1 MKGDCLMPALFQRT
15 IFELL
20 ETPTSPSGKDLN
32 VAVEEIA
39 LAGSASERGAI
50 FTKREVVDFILDI
63 IGYDVSKKLYE
74 KRIMEPS
81 FGKGDFLLPIIDR
94 LIISWQT
101 HYKEDS
107 TDFTLWGK
115 AVRGVELHRETFLK
129 TRDAIVDKLLQAK
142 FTASTANDL
151 ADKWLIQGDF
161 LLEQYDGLFDY
172 VVGNPPYVRPEMIPS
187 PLLTEYRSRYKTMF
201 DRADIYIPFYER
213 SLSLLVEGGAL
224 GFICSDRWVKN
235 RYGSILRY
243 FISQNYHLKVYID
256 MTDCA
261 AFHSEVSAY
270 PAVTVITKSKSAATR
285 VVCRPKIDRDALASI
300 AKEVIS
306 ESLSDS
312 SQVYELTDVV
322 RGKAPWLFGRY
333 NQIELIRRIENEFP
347 TLEETGCKVG
357 IGVATGA
364 DKVFIGN
371 YETLDVEPDR
381 KLPLVTTH
389 DIHSGHIIWQG
400 NGVINPF
407 TEYGDLV
414 DLERYPR
421 LDRYLNMYKEI
432 IVKRNCAKKVPSN
445 WYRTIDRIWPDLA
458 TKPKLLIPDI
468 KGEAHVVFENGKLYP
483 HHNLYYIASETW
495 DLRALQAV
503 LSSSLT
509 TLFIKTYSTKMRGDY
524 LRFQAQYIRRLHM
537 PYWRNVAQNMRYELI
552 EAAHTRNLN
561 TCDEAVFKLYG
572 FTPREK
578 TLLKEGIG
586 RICSK

>member
-1 MKGDCLMPALFQRT
+1 MPALFQRT
-15 IFELL
+15 IFDLS
-20 ETPTSPSGKDLN
+20 ETSVLPCNKDMN
-32 VAVEEIA
+32 AAVEKIA
-39 LAGSASERGAI
+39 LAGNISERGAI
-50 FTKREVVDFILDI
+50 FTKREVVDFILGI

-74 KRIMEPS
+74 NRIIEPS

-101 HYKEDS
+101 HSKENS
-107 TDFTLWGK
+107 TDLTLLGN

-129 TRDAIVDKLLQAK
+129 TRDVIVDKLLQAK

-151 ADKWLIQGDF
+151 TSKWLIQGDF

-172 VVGNPPYVRPEMIPS
+172 VVGNPPYVRLEMIPS

-201 DRADIYIPFYER
+201 DRADIYIAFYER
-213 SLSLLVEGGAL
+213 SLSLLLEGGAL

-243 FISQNYHLKVYID
+243 FISKNYHLKTYID

-261 AFHSEVSAY
+261 VFHSEVSAY
-270 PAVTVITKSKSAATR
+270 PAITVITKSKPATTR
-285 VVCRPKIDRDALASI
+285 VVYRPKIDRDVLASI

-306 ESLSDS
+306 ESLSDDS
-312 SQVYELTDVV
+312 PVYELTDVV
-322 RGKAPWLFGRY
+322 KGTAPWLFGQD

-371 YETLDVEPDR
+371 YEMLDVEPDR

-389 DIHSGHIIWQG
+389 DIRSGHIIWQG

-414 DLERYPR
+414 NLEQYPR
-421 LDRYLNMYKEI
+421 LARYLNTHKEV
-432 IVKRNCAKKVPSN
+432 IVKRNCAKKTPSN
-445 WYRTIDRIWPDLA
+445 WYRTIDRIWPDLT

-483 HHNLYYIASETW
+483 HHNLYYIASGMW

-503 LSSSLT
+503 LLSSLT

-524 LRFQAQYIRRLHM
+524 LRFQAQYIRRLHT
-537 PYWRNVAQNMRYELI
+537 PYWRNVSQNMRHELI
-552 EAAHTRNLN
+552 EAAHTRDFNACN
-561 TCDEAVFKLYG
+561 EAVFKLYG
-572 FTPREK
+572 FTSREK
-578 TLLKEGIG
+578 TLLEE
-586 RICSK
+586 RMEQMCSK